1 MNQKSRQDNQ
11 TSLGG
16 ALLLIGVAAI
26 WGTGIVSGKV
36 GVSLLDPFAFTM
48 VRNILAGL
56 ALLAAVFIRDRL
68 KFRNSEQSGSPESEN
83 RRADLWK
90 GGLLCGLFLFAAT
103 VLQHT
108 GLQTVEAG
116 KGGFLM
122 ALYMVIV
129 PLISVFML
137 KQKAPRTLIVCIPLA
152 LAALW
157 LLSITDGLTMGRG
170 EFFSLLSAFGYTG
183 HILMADRYVGRADV
197 LKLSVIQFFSGAV
210 MAAAGAALAG
220 GLPTL
225 KHLPEVAVPM
235 LYCGI
240 VAGGIGF
247 TLQLVGQQYVQASLV
262 GLLLSMKAVFSVLI
276 GFIFLHERLSIRE
289 VLGCI
294 LMFAAI
300 VLSQMLAGEPEE

>member
-1 MNQKSRQDNQ
+1 MEKAVQSEQNK

-48 VRNILAGL
+48 VRNVLAGIT
-56 ALLAAVFIRDRL
+56 LLAVAAVRDLVISPR
-68 KFRNSEQSGSPESEN
+68 RGRPAAGS
-83 RRADLWK
+83 RRDLWK
-90 GGLLCGLFLFAAT
+90 GGLLCGLFLFLGT
-103 VLQHT
+103 WLQHT

-122 ALYMVIV
+122 ALYMVMV

-157 LLSITDGLTMGRG
+157 LLSVTDGLTMGRG

-183 HILMADRYVGRADV
+183 HILMADRYVGKTDV
-197 LKLSVIQFFSGAV
+197 IKMSVIQFFSGAV
-210 MAAAGAALAG
+210 IAAVGAAATG
-220 GLPTL
+220 GFSTL
-225 KHLPEVAVPM
+225 KCLPDVAAPI

-240 VAGGIGF
+240 VAGGAGF
-247 TLQLVGQQYVQASLV
+247 TLQLVGQKYVQASLV
-262 GLLLSMKAVFSVLI
+262 GLLLSMEAVFSVLI

-300 VLSQMLAGEPEE
+300 VLSQMPAGEPEE